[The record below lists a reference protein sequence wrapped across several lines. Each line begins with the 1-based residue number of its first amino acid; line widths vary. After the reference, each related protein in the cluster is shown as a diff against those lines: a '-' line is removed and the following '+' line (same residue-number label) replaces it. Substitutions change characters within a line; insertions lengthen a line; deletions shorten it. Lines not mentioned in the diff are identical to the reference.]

1 MLDWKVALY
10 CMAIV
15 VGAVLVASAV
25 KIIVTKI
32 LESKNKT
39 VDKSKMEYPIAAIS
53 LICAFVSVAVFLKY
67 AIKIQDDSEI
77 LKYAGLYAGTVNT
90 VYLFIVQLIRK
101 GFKGMWASIVN
112 IINKIK
118 NSKNPVTE
126 APQIIKD
133 EFSDSNTTETIENS
147 ADTATTKSEETSE
160 VNAIAQTFGNLLKK

>member
-15 VGAVLVASAV
+15 IGAVLVASLV

-53 LICAFVSVAVFLKY
+53 FACAFASVAVFLKY
-67 AIKIQDDSEI
+67 AIKVEED
-77 LKYAGLYAGTVNT
+77 KYVLYYSAMYAGTVNT
-90 VYLFIVQLIRK
+90 IYLFIVQLARK
-101 GFKGMWASIVN
+101 GIKGIFASIVN

-118 NSKNPVTE
+118 TSKNPVAE
-126 APQIIKD
+126 LPQIIQEELGD
-133 EFSDSNTTETIENS
+133 NNTSEITQTDNTT
-147 ADTATTKSEETSE
+147 TTESDNANKVDALAKS
-160 VNAIAQTFGNLLKK
+160 FGNLLKK